1 METEK
6 ILQDFKEGKI
16 TLEEAADFFKME
28 PYTDLGYAKID
39 NHRKIRQGY
48 SEIIFCQGKNNE
60 HLLEIFGKYIK
71 MRALLWEPG
80 LQRNRRSLLSAGILW
95 QNMMRFR
102 A

>member
-60 HLLEIFGKYIK
+60 HLLEIFGKIYQNEGAV
-71 MRALLWEPG
+71 MGTRATNYQQVSYG
-80 LQRNRRSLLSAGILW
+80 KI
-95 QNMMRFR
+95 
-102 A
+102 